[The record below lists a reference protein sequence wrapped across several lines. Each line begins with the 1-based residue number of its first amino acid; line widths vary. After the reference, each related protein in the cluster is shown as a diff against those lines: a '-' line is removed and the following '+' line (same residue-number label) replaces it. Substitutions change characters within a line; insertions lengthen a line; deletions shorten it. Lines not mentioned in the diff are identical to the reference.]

1 MRTLARRRLLGSD
14 QQQHRRLDRGEI
26 RGLAAI
32 QLRDHSS
39 NAGREG
45 RAVVGQP
52 AGPSVVGKR
61 AVASLVARDEPLYP
75 ARKSAAQAAISAAS
89 SLAAANRLY
98 PVTTGA
104 LTRSGW

>member
-1 MRTLARRRLLGSD
+1 
-14 QQQHRRLDRGEI
+14 
-26 RGLAAI
+26 
-32 QLRDHSS
+32 
-39 NAGREG
+39 
-45 RAVVGQP
+45 
-52 AGPSVVGKR
+52 
-61 AVASLVARDEPLYP
+61 VASLVARDEPFYP